1 MPDFTV
7 TLIHRAIVCGSITVE
22 AEDFDAARSAALSRA
37 DEASWPV
44 DETGSVV
51 RPSDQQAA
59 VVADY
64 ARNDTT
70 REEVYFDEALP
81 PSTAPP
87 APSDAPAL
95 ESYTLMHP
103 HDPYDEAMSLIFNHT
118 AGEAV
123 PWQVQV
129 MCNGSLHAADYF
141 ATEMDAL
148 RWATREATTIAAVKL
163 HEEAERE
170 DAPADPFKAEM
181 LAALKSVW
189 AFATTMAERHGM
201 NGDDTMTD
209 ADHAAWQDAAGKASA
224 AMACAEGRA

>member
-1 MPDFTV
+1 MHDFTV

-22 AEDFDAARSAALSRA
+22 AENFDAARSAALSRA

-95 ESYTLMHP
+95 EPLTGP
-103 HDPYDEAMSLIFNHT
+103 HHGPSLADQLRLVGALAGTTDPRGIEERRHT
-118 AGEAV
+118 QAYCE
-123 PWQVQV
+123 QV
-129 MCNGSLHAADYF
+129 
-141 ATEMDAL
+141 T
-148 RWATREATTIAAVKL
+148 
-163 HEEAERE
+163 
-170 DAPADPFKAEM
+170 AEM
-181 LAALKSVW
+181 LAALKEARLWLDGMVD
-189 AFATTMAERHGM
+189 HGDM
-201 NGDDTMTD
+201 HPEDRDNLAKYD
-209 ADHAAWQDAAGKASA
+209 AIIAR
-224 AMACAEGRA
+224 AEGRA